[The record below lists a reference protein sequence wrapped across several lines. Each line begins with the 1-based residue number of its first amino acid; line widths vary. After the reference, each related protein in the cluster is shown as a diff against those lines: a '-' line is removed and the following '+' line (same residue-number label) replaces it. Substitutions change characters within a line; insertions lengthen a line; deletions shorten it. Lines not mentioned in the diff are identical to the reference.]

1 MSLRCRKSNNRT
13 VSTKYKALRLAVKL
27 TAKRFFFVINDDF
40 FTNACFALTFFRNA
54 LTSVAN
60 NDFSNTNMLAFQMTI
75 SDTLL

>member
-1 MSLRCRKSNNRT
+1 MSLRCRKSNDRT

-27 TAKRFFFVINDDF
+27 TAKRLFFVINDD

-60 NDFSNTNMLAFQMTI
+60 NDFSNTNMLTFQMTI
-75 SDTLL
+75 GVTLL